1 MIYDYPQN
9 VRDLFYTDSIKKSLT
24 INLSEEPIDFSTEPK
39 SSFEVYKTL
48 SDEDIIVESME
59 FSEGLSE
66 ETRFT
71 LGSFSLPQL
80 SVSRVFEQKDY
91 TGCACTCIL
100 SIYNEDGTTIAAN
113 IMLLSGYVI
122 SDEASE
128 DRKTRKLTCL
138 DALGQFFEKEI
149 FALTDTNNTTI
160 EKKSITILNFI
171 NAISQRTAIQFWVGT
186 YDSDGR
192 LEPNELNSATFPE
205 LTYEVDFTNFNASYT
220 IKHFLQDLA
229 EATGRFLVF
238 HKQNSVSINNS
249 YLGIDIILISP
260 TLDMRLLY
268 PRDTLYPRGHA
279 TSTGSIFPLWG
290 EYRENAPIV
299 HKMDWY
305 INAII
310 STEPV
315 KPYKYFSAFVGNKQV
330 FEIIN
335 GGVKSTLEY
344 KISNNT
350 LLERANWD
358 EVSYITSRASY
369 LTGDLNF
376 FTIKLDMPYL
386 AYLQPGDFIMF
397 ESEWGTYVLPII
409 NVQVRGINS
418 LRATVSC
425 ELATT

>member
-1 MIYDYPQN
+1 MIYNYPQN

-24 INLSEEPIDFSTEPK
+24 INLSKDPIDLLTYSETNFDI
-39 SSFEVYKTL
+39 YKTL
-48 SDEDIIVESME
+48 SDKDIIAESME

-66 ETRFT
+66 ETQFT
-71 LGSFSLPQL
+71 FRSFSLPQL

-100 SIYNEDGTTIAAN
+100 SIYNADGATIAAN
-113 IMLLSGYVI
+113 IMLLSGYII
-122 SDEASE
+122 SDEASD
-128 DRKTRKLTCL
+128 DRRTRKLTCI
-138 DALGQFFEKEI
+138 DSLGQFFEKEI
-149 FALTDTNNTTI
+149 FALNGINKTTM
-160 EKKSITILNFI
+160 TILNFI
-171 NAISQRTAIQFWVGT
+171 TAISNATKIQFFYGS
-186 YDSDGR
+186 YDNNGVLDVAAVDVS
-192 LEPNELNSATFPE
+192 TFPE
-205 LTYEVDFTNFNASYT
+205 LTYEVNFSNFNASYT
-220 IKHFLQDLA
+220 IKDFLQDLA
-229 EATGRFLVF
+229 EATGCFLIF

-249 YLGIDIILISP
+249 YLGLEIILISP

-268 PRDTLYPRGHA
+268 PKDTLYPRGNE
-279 TSTGSIFPLWG
+279 TSTNSIFPLWG

-299 HKMDWY
+299 HKIDWY
-305 INAII
+305 INAVI

-330 FEIIN
+330 FEITH
-335 GGVKSTLEY
+335 GGVKSALEY

-358 EVSYITSRASY
+358 EISHITFRSSY
-369 LTGDLNF
+369 LTGNLNF

-397 ESEWGTYVLPII
+397 ESEWGTYILPIV
-409 NVQVRGINS
+409 NVQARGINS

-425 ELATT
+425 ELKTT